1 MNISNFEREKPK
13 ETYSKIRSLEKE
25 LESLLEFGKKDVDA
39 SYILDKVRCIKK
51 VFLTDKQCSQDKEKI
66 GP

>member
-25 LESLLEFGKKDVDA
+25 LESLLEFGKKDIDA
-39 SYILDKVRCIKK
+39 SYILDKIRDIKNL
-51 VFLTDKQCSQDKEKI
+51 FLNGK
-66 GP
+66 